1 MSNRKCYFF
10 LILLNYPQPFSFE
23 QIDKEVAQTVRLKSL
38 WLAGSY
44 VIFSE
49 GLDLVCYLYLLE
61 RLLPAT
67 IADCKF

>member
-1 MSNRKCYFF
+1 MLTLVLYLGGKKE
-10 LILLNYPQPFSFE
+10 QE
-23 QIDKEVAQTVRLKSL
+23 QIDKELAQTVRLTSL

-44 VIFSE
+44 VIFSK
-49 GLDLVCYLYLLE
+49 GLGLVCYLYLLG